1 MARSS
6 YIYLVRENN
15 EPVAAFTV
23 KHEMESWIG
32 RNPDADLVQIAMT
45 IEARE
50 AALDDLERSVTGMAT
65 LREDR
70 DVAIVDARFHGAS
83 VAEIAY
89 RSGMSREGVRKILAK
104 RG

>member
-1 MARSS
+1 MDRGYMS
-6 YIYLVRENN
+6 
-15 EPVAAFTV
+15 
-23 KHEMESWIG
+23 
-32 RNPDADLVQIAMT
+32 

-50 AALDDLERSVTGMAT
+50 AALDDLERSVTGMTT

-89 RSGMSREGVRKILAK
+89 RAGMSREGVRKILAK
-104 RG
+104 RVDN